1 MSKVFS
7 VIATAILVLLCS
19 PFLMGQDNGIAK
31 RNPTVVV
38 MPSES
43 WCVANGFTLELS
55 GKKLPDYERVFQESE
70 LYKAISNDMNG
81 KFNDAGI
88 DMTLLD
94 QALKTKAED
103 DIAASA
109 LTSKSGEQ
117 VGTSTYEAIIS
128 RFRPD
133 VIIEADWPKSATPD
147 GAKIGFEYL
156 SMTFRIFDGY
166 SNTVITSRTEK
177 TVSQPKGYRDLQSL
191 ILMCIEV
198 QMPNIISDIKVKVSD
213 YISNG
218 RPVKVQFRTS
228 GMTLDDEFGEDEE
241 ELADIIKDLMRKNS
255 VGGSANPGQNTDNI
269 LEFMP
274 RMSMNYIDA
283 ESWVK
288 EFTKP
293 RFKELNLKAKYSQ
306 RGPGELTVVI
316 ERKTQE

>member
-1 MSKVFS
+1 
-7 VIATAILVLLCS
+7 
-19 PFLMGQDNGIAK
+19 
-31 RNPTVVV
+31 
-38 MPSES
+38 
-43 WCVANGFTLELS
+43 
-55 GKKLPDYERVFQESE
+55 
-70 LYKAISNDMNG
+70 
-81 KFNDAGI
+81 
-88 DMTLLD
+88 
-94 QALKTKAED
+94 
-103 DIAASA
+103 
-109 LTSKSGEQ
+109 
-117 VGTSTYEAIIS
+117 
-128 RFRPD
+128 
-133 VIIEADWPKSATPD
+133 
-147 GAKIGFEYL
+147 
-156 SMTFRIFDGY
+156 
-166 SNTVITSRTEK
+166 
-177 TVSQPKGYRDLQSL
+177 
-191 ILMCIEV
+191 MCIEV

-241 ELADIIKDLMRKNS
+241 ELADIIKELMRTNA

-293 RFKELNLKAKYSQ
+293 KFKELNLKAKYSQ